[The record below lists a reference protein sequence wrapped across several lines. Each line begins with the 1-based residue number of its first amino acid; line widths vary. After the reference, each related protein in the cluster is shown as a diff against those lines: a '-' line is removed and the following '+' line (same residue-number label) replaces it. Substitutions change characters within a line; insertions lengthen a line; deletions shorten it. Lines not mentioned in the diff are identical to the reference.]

1 MMFHGMPGRLTC
13 HYWQL
18 VEDSGTQPHMQQ
30 GRADMRVTLQVRA
43 HAPEVLVV
51 MQCGVSPQGVLACVT
66 ELAAL
71 PGWWGL
77 PAVKNGCVYIVDHA
91 PFLRPGPRV
100 VRSSASLP
108 VGLKDRPQY
117 RARLVCL
124 MRNT

>member
-1 MMFHGMPGRLTC
+1 MRGPTQEQNTGSVTAL
-13 HYWQL
+13 
-18 VEDSGTQPHMQQ
+18 EGTA
-30 GRADMRVTLQVRA
+30 GVQVRS
-43 HAPEVLVV
+43 HAPDVLVV

-100 VRSSASLP
+100 VRSTSAFCWT
-108 VGLKDRPQY
+108 QMAAY
-117 RARLVCL
+117 TMIA
-124 MRNT
+124 

>member
-1 MMFHGMPGRLTC
+1 M
-13 HYWQL
+13 
-18 VEDSGTQPHMQQ
+18 
-30 GRADMRVTLQVRA
+30 TLQVRA

-100 VRSSASLP
+100 VRVSVALWQMHIAADEVIASC
-108 VGLKDRPQY
+108 G
-117 RARLVCL
+117 
-124 MRNT
+124 

>member
-1 MMFHGMPGRLTC
+1 MRRLLSLRQHSC
-13 HYWQL
+13 IGLSAASNIGHVQ
-18 VEDSGTQPHMQQ
+18 
-30 GRADMRVTLQVRA
+30 RALLTRDVVVQVRA

-100 VRSSASLP
+100 VRNLMCLL
-108 VGLKDRPQY
+108 LK
-117 RARLVCL
+117 L
-124 MRNT
+124 